1 MNYICELNFTFLEH
15 QNSKNIQKIK
25 NLFKTL
31 RKHPIVLLNP
41 KGYVLNRSET
51 WDTNIHLRWRSWQF
65 WYWEVDSLHWIYI
78 VAAKRL
84 FEIRRLYRRSSR
96 DRCNKSFRTI
106 LGPFWCFSYALY
118 GNRKNTRRVPI
129 LLIPKNLIQSGWP
142 AKDSEV
148 ILVSRP
154 RHLLPYSN
162 FIQFNKIEEKTPML
176 LNIFSETLGRP
187 FYF

>member
-1 MNYICELNFTFLEH
+1 MNYSGF
-15 QNSKNIQKIK
+15 
-25 NLFKTL
+25 
-31 RKHPIVLLNP
+31 
-41 KGYVLNRSET
+41 
-51 WDTNIHLRWRSWQF
+51 
-65 WYWEVDSLHWIYI
+65 
-78 VAAKRL
+78 
-84 FEIRRLYRRSSR
+84 SR
-96 DRCNKSFRTI
+96 DRCNKSFHTI

-129 LLIPKNLIQSGWP
+129 LLIPKNVIQSCWP

-176 LNIFSETLGRP
+176 LNIFFRDIGQTILFLSSIFLLSIVPTKNRWENFFLPMAVLFFSGYVSNFIRFSSFWEATIKLEQEERP
-187 FYF
+187 QPLQPPRPGFSP